1 VILCP
6 VCGSVPGRP
15 RWSGGRTSC
24 RCGELQIDPGQ
35 PVGAY
40 FGRYPNRALLF
51 AAGLLMELHGNP
63 LSPTGNHT
71 TIPDE
76 DDLME
81 IVGWYAAREVMG
93 S

>member
-1 VILCP
+1 
-6 VCGSVPGRP
+6 
-15 RWSGGRTSC
+15 
-24 RCGELQIDPGQ
+24 
-35 PVGAY
+35 
-40 FGRYPNRALLF
+40 
-51 AAGLLMELHGNP
+51 MELHGNP